1 MMLSDD
7 KIFHLSH
14 MLFKGL
20 KERKLIDI
28 EDIDDESKVRAE
40 IKRTVIAELKIGEE
54 IDSVVRKKL
63 QSFSRKIFEGSP
75 EWEIM
80 YKKFF
85 REEEIKRGRV
95 SG

>member
-7 KIFHLSH
+7 KISHLSH
-14 MLFKGL
+14 VLLKGL
-20 KERKLIDI
+20 LERKAIVPVE
-28 EDIDDESKVRAE
+28 EDSKLRTE
-40 IKRTVIAELKIGEE
+40 IKRTIVSELKVGEE

-63 QSFSRKIFEGSP
+63 QSFSKKIAEGSP
-75 EWEIM
+75 EWEIL

-85 REEEIKRGRV
+85 REEEIKRGRA